1 MGKDA
6 FFTYKNGAPVLRAWG
21 KAPGSQAWSWWGV
34 IPTQVV
40 DAQWHLDS
48 RVESR
53 VSLFQEV
60 HSALN
65 AMGNAAFGEQRPGTG
80 THG

>member
-1 MGKDA
+1 M
-6 FFTYKNGAPVLRAWG
+6 LRAWG

-34 IPTQVV
+34 TPTLVV
-40 DAQWHLDS
+40 DTQWHLDS
-48 RVESR
+48 RVESS

-60 HSALN
+60 HSALI
-65 AMGNAAFGEQRPGTG
+65 AMGNAAVGEQWPGTG